1 VHVVTPLV
9 RSTPLS
15 AAAGAEVWLKLEAL
29 QPSGSFKLRGVGLA
43 CRRAKDRGATAIV
56 SSSGGNAGLAAAVAG
71 RALGLPVTVVVPATT
86 APRMRG
92 LLAAEGAAVRVEGS
106 VWDEAHAAATALAA
120 ETGAFLVHPFEGED
134 LWEGHATLVAEAA
147 AQGPRPDAV
156 VCAVGGGGL
165 LGGVLRGLAAQG
177 WADVPVVA
185 AETEGAASFAA
196 SWAAG
201 AVVTLPAITSV
212 ATSLGARR
220 VSEAVFAEARRRD
233 VRPVGVSDADA
244 LAACARFA
252 DDHRLLVEPACGAA
266 LAPVYGRAA
275 ALRGA
280 RTVWVVVCG
289 GAAVTLAQLAGR

>member
-1 VHVVTPLV
+1 MHVVTPLV

-15 AAAGAEVWLKLEAL
+15 AALGAEVWLKLEAL

-43 CRRAKDRGATAIV
+43 CARARERGARAVV

-71 RALGLPVTVVVPATT
+71 RALGVPVTVVVPATT

-92 LLAAEGAAVRVEGS
+92 LLAAEGAAVRVEGA
-106 VWDEAHAAATALAA
+106 VWDEAHAAAVALAA
-120 ETGAFLVHPFEGED
+120 QTGAFLVHPFEGED

-165 LGGVLRGLAAQG
+165 LGGVLRGLAAAG
-177 WADVPVVA
+177 WAEVPVVA

-196 SWAAG
+196 AWAAG
-201 AVVTLPAITSV
+201 EVVTLPAITSV

-220 VSEAVFAEARRRD
+220 VSEAVFAAARRRD
-233 VRPVGVSDADA
+233 VRPAVVSDAEA
-244 LAACARFA
+244 LDACAGFA
-252 DDHRLLVEPACGAA
+252 DAHRLLVEPACGAA
-266 LAPVYGRAA
+266 LAPILARHP
-275 ALRGA
+275 ALAGA

-289 GAAVTLAQLAGR
+289 GAAVTRETLAGR